1 VRAADLFRVAQPAP
15 RWLNLTKTLLQ
26 TTVFWTLLLLIVPAW
41 IVRLTAGVEVPG
53 ARFAPMPL
61 TAAVLFAGFGF
72 LGLTCGFTLASLGEG
87 TPLPLDA
94 PRRLVVKGPYAWVRN
109 PMAIAG
115 LGQGVAVG
123 LWFGSAWVIAYSV
136 AGGLIWNFLVRPIE
150 ERYMLGEFG
159 PEYEA
164 YRLALRCWIPSV
176 PPGPRA

>member
-1 VRAADLFRVAQPAP
+1 VRAADLFRVARPGP

-26 TTVFWTLLLLIVPAW
+26 TTVFWTVLLLVVPWW
-41 IVRLTAGVEVPG
+41 IVRLTAGLDIPG
-53 ARFAPMPL
+53 ARFAPAPL
-61 TAAVLFAGFGF
+61 TAAALFGCFGL
-72 LGLTCGFTLASLGEG
+72 LGLTCGFTLASRGEG

-94 PRRLVVKGPYAWVRN
+94 PRRLVVNGPYAWVRN

-123 LWFGSAWVIAYSV
+123 LWFGSTWVMAYSI

-150 ERYMLGEFG
+150 ERYMLREFG

-164 YRLALRCWIPSV
+164 YRRTVRCWIPAL
-176 PPGPRA
+176 PRG